1 MRNYSKY
8 SPIPTE
14 DLPAQ
19 FARKSQSWP
28 PAIKKPSGSSAKG
41 IFATAR
47 HSKGS
52 GVETQTRPTM
62 RAKGS
67 SSIHGIP

>member
-19 FARKSQSWP
+19 FA
-28 PAIKKPSGSSAKG
+28 G
-41 IFATAR
+41 IFHLLALTFAPANDRTIIATIDGR
-47 HSKGS
+47 NL
-52 GVETQTRPTM
+52 
-62 RAKGS
+62 
-67 SSIHGIP
+67 

>member
-19 FARKSQSWP
+19 FA
-28 PAIKKPSGSSAKG
+28 G
-41 IFATAR
+41 IFHLLALTFTPANDR
-47 HSKGS
+47 TIITLSL
-52 GVETQTRPTM
+52 
-62 RAKGS
+62 
-67 SSIHGIP
+67 IHI